1 MSARIIFFNL
11 CLAIL
16 FASQAK
22 AQIIVSD
29 GTKIQNDTIGE
40 AQILVQY
47 ETRCISNTEKP
58 GKCYGRNYDVG
69 ESVKISPK
77 FYSYTKYVCDS
88 VLAVDFANKASQET
102 INEHL
107 KQYGTSKLSERTFR
121 GYPAGKVTTLDEI
134 AGISRL
140 RCEEPDERPQ
150 WKILAE
156 NDSILSYLCGKSRMS
171 VQRTD
176 MDKRRF
182 TSEIPVS
189 EGPWK
194 LCGLPGLIL
203 KAVDSEGHYS
213 FTATGVEQCHT
224 DRPILFDGK
233 KHEPMNRKAYNK
245 VHERY
250 YADPV
255 GFITGSMPN
264 VTIKVSDEHGNA
276 TKNPKNVPYNP
287 LERGE

>member
-1 MSARIIFFNL
+1 MSARIIFLNL

-29 GTKIQNDTIGE
+29 GTKIQ
-40 AQILVQY
+40 Y

-58 GKCYGRNYDVG
+58 ENVTEETMMLEVGKNL
-69 ESVKISPK
+69 SK

-121 GYPAGKVTTLDEI
+121 GYPAGKVTTLDEV

-140 RCEEPDERPQ
+140 RCEETDERPQ

-156 NDSILSYLCGKSRMS
+156 NDSVLSYLCSKAECQLKG
-171 VQRTD
+171 RTWTAW
-176 MDKRRF
+176 F
-182 TSEIPVS
+182 TAEIPIS

-203 KAVDSEGHYS
+203 KAEDSEGHYS

-224 DRPILFDGK
+224 YRPILFDGK

-245 VHERY
+245 V
-250 YADPV
+250 
-255 GFITGSMPN
+255 S
-264 VTIKVSDEHGNA
+264 
-276 TKNPKNVPYNP
+276 P
-287 LERGE
+287 LRLVMNTAMQPRTRKTFLIIHWNDNISPHP